1 MIKTLEKNIQNEKLI
16 FTNQKAVFW
25 ESRKIMII
33 SDLHVGKS
41 AHFRKSGIAISSQ
54 ILLDDL
60 AVLESLISF
69 FEVQHL
75 LIVGDLFHAGHNSD
89 LEIFCEWRN
98 RFPDL
103 KITLIK
109 GNHDRISKQIYD
121 DYCIDTV
128 ENSLEIQPFRFVH
141 EPENIGTTF
150 TVSGH
155 IHPGVI
161 FQGKARQAIK
171 LPCYAVSESQ
181 LILPAFSKFT
191 GLDTQT
197 LKGNFKHIVF
207 SKGIIFDYEGKK

>member
-1 MIKTLEKNIQNEKLI
+1 MIKTLEKTIQNEKLI

-25 ESRKIMII
+25 EREKALII

-60 AVLESLISF
+60 AVLETLLSF
-69 FEVQHL
+69 FAVHHL

-89 LEIFCEWRN
+89 LEMFCDWRN

-109 GNHDRISKQIYD
+109 GNHDRIHRKIYD
-121 DYCIDTV
+121 EYCIDVV
-128 ENSLEIQPFRFVH
+128 EDSLTINPFTFVH
-141 EPENIGTTF
+141 EPQNLENNF
-150 TVSGH
+150 TISGH

-161 FQGKARQAIK
+161 FQGKARQRIK
-171 LPCYAVSESQ
+171 LPCFAFSENQ

-191 GLDTQT
+191 GLDTKT
-197 LKGNFKHIVF
+197 LKGNFKNIAF
-207 SKGIIFDYEGKK
+207 TKGIIFDY